1 MMAFVNELQIDDSA
15 SYASGKMISARRDL
29 FLKVMENLGEELNL
43 VDPDAAVAMDKLKLV
58 FVRLFGQ
65 ESSVRGS
72 SHSSVSSSSLNR
84 VPGLS
89 AIVASTAI
97 SVKRSHSGCVRIERV
112 DVTAADVDRPS
123 DDDMSSSNEEDDEDY
138 KNDTTSR
145 KQRIRTLEIVLR
157 FVC

>member
-1 MMAFVNELQIDDSA
+1 MAFVNELQIDDSA

-84 VPGLS
+84 VPGWS
-89 AIVASTAI
+89 AFVASTAI
-97 SVKRSHSGCVRIERV
+97 SVKRSHSGRWRIARSGRV
-112 DVTAADVDRPS
+112 SSGGHSSGRS
-123 DDDMSSSNEEDDEDY
+123 YSRSDDMSSSNEEDDED
-138 KNDTTSR
+138 KNDDDVK
-145 KQRIRTLEIVLR
+145 KQKDSNA
-157 FVC
+157 